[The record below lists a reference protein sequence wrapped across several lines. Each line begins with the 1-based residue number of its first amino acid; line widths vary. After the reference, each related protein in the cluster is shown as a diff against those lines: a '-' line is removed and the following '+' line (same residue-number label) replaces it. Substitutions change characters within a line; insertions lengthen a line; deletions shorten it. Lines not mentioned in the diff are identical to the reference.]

1 MRADTARAA
10 LMEARD
16 LTREY
21 GRKIVAIDG
30 VNLKIDTGSIT
41 GIAGASGSGKSTLAR
56 CMAGLETPTRGTA
69 LYRGRSI
76 AENRYKVQ
84 LVFQDPALTL
94 NPRFT
99 VARAVAEPLAILKE
113 GSRREQKQTA
123 IRWMERVGL
132 PADAADRPTLELS
145 GGQRYRIAIARS
157 LTLNPELMIFDESFS
172 ALDGPVENLI
182 LELLMELRRSHHLT
196 YLFISHDLGLLARWC
211 HEVLVMYR
219 GRIVEA
225 APIDRLLMAPV
236 HPHSREL
243 VEAIPRFPADWL
255 S

>member
-1 MRADTARAA
+1 
-10 LMEARD
+10 
-16 LTREY
+16 
-21 GRKIVAIDG
+21 V
-30 VNLKIDTGSIT
+30 
-41 GIAGASGSGKSTLAR
+41 
-56 CMAGLETPTRGTA
+56 

-113 GSRREQKQTA
+113 GSRREQKQAA